1 MKKTKKVYK
10 KNLKLNS
17 VQKVLVEE
25 NIGLAYSRANKMKSK
40 YNSCKL
46 WIDDDDFESYAL
58 EGLCDAALRF
68 DSSYNVKFSTFAVSY
83 IDNYIRTYVLAE
95 NPTIKVPT
103 YSADRDKMKLFR
115 YLALKNALVCYEDS
129 ERQDCEGNLIT
140 IDSFY
145 SKGIDDSG
153 FKEVEENLYI
163 EYIASQLSDLD
174 KEILKGLVIDD
185 ASSCD
190 IAKNMNIHINTV
202 SRRKKKI
209 SKNIVNKIQTYA

>member
-1 MKKTKKVYK
+1 MKKTKKCCK
-10 KNLKLNS
+10 KSLKLNKA
-17 VQKVLVEE
+17 QKVLVEK
-25 NIGLAYSRANKMKSK
+25 NILLAYSRANKMKTK
-40 YNSCKL
+40 YNGYKL
-46 WIDDDDFESYAL
+46 SIDSDDFESYAL

-83 IDNYIRTYVLAE
+83 IDNYIKTYVLAE
-95 NPTIKVPT
+95 NPTIKIPT
-103 YSADRDKMKLFR
+103 YSADEEKMKFYR
-115 YLALKNALVCYEDS
+115 YLALENALMCYVDN

-140 IDSFY
+140 LDTFY

-163 EYIASQLSDLD
+163 EYVSSQLSDLD

-185 ASSCD
+185 ISSCD
-190 IAKNMNIHINTV
+190 IAKKMNIHINTV

-209 SKNIVNKIQTYA
+209 SKNIVNKV

>member
-10 KNLKLNS
+10 KNLKLNNK
-17 VQKVLVEE
+17 QKVLVEK

-40 YNSCKL
+40 YNGYQLS
-46 WIDDDDFESYAL
+46 IDADDFESYAL

-83 IDNYIRTYVLAE
+83 IDNYIKTYVWAE

-103 YSADRDKMKLFR
+103 YSADEEKMQLFR
-115 YLALKNALVCYEDS
+115 HLALENALVCYEDND
-129 ERQDCEGNLIT
+129 RQDYTGNFIT

-145 SKGIDDSG
+145 SKEIDDSV

-163 EYIASQLSDLD
+163 EYITSQLSDLD
-174 KEILKGLVIDD
+174 KQILKGLVIDD
-185 ASSCD
+185 ACSCD

-202 SRRKKKI
+202 TRRKKKI
-209 SKNIVNKIQTYA
+209 SKNIVNKIQAYN